1 MLFVVVVFFV
11 VVFGCF
17 FFFFLGGDNLKGTRP
32 SSQTLSNG
40 QLLSKDFMS
49 DSVLWTTVIK
59 ILSCQIVSYGQLLSR
74 YFHVRLCP
82 MTISP
87 DVILCGWLG
96 LKHQLTK
103 ILWQTVIKRL
113 PCQTLSYEQ
122 LLPRLFYD
130 DCYQQTSMP
139 NIVLLTTVIKKLSC
153 PCPMDNCYQETVMSE
168 CSMVDCCQKTFMLDI
183 IVWTS
188 VMKRLSC
195 QAMSS
200 KQRLSR
206 DFYIRHCPM
215 GNC

>member
-1 MLFVVVVFFV
+1 
-11 VVFGCF
+11 
-17 FFFFLGGDNLKGTRP
+17 
-32 SSQTLSNG
+32 
-40 QLLSKDFMS
+40 
-49 DSVLWTTVIK
+49 
-59 ILSCQIVSYGQLLSR
+59 
-74 YFHVRLCP
+74 
-82 MTISP
+82 MT
-87 DVILCGWLG
+87 
-96 LKHQLTK
+96 
-103 ILWQTVIKRL
+103 TVIKRL

-215 GNC
+215 GNCYQETVMSDSIVWTKVIKRLSCQSVLWTTVIKRLSCQTLLCGQFLSRDFHARQCPLNNCYQETFMSDIVLRTTVIYLTVILLQPRNVCYVLP